1 MVKNKRALPF
11 KCEVLDH
18 PEEVANPFTGI
29 KITLPADA
37 VAVYD
42 CIKGAEMLGKA
53 DVIRKGLDWF
63 IDNEPKAYMTLL
75 D

>member
-11 KCEVLDH
+11 ECEVLDH
-18 PEEVANPFTGI
+18 PEEITNPFSGV
-29 KITLPADA
+29 KVTLPPDA

-42 CIKGAEMLGKA
+42 CIKGAEMLGKF
-53 DVIRKGLDWF
+53 DKVQKGIDWF
-63 IDNEPKAYMTLL
+63 INNEPKAYMTLL